1 MSIIDRREREKQM
14 RRESIIDAAEKI
26 FFAKGVA
33 ASTMDEIAEAAELSK
48 GTIYLYFKSKED
60 LYVGIVERCM
70 HSLIDMFREA
80 VRSAETGIEKVKAM
94 GKAMFGFCEKS
105 PCHFSALFYH
115 HENVPLALDL
125 DDPRLKPL
133 IEDTNTMAE
142 ISFESIRIGIADGT
156 IRPDVDPKKASFALY
171 SMLLGLIRMVAV
183 EEKYLLKKFDL
194 ESKDLITYAFDLIGH
209 ALGKRS
215 A

>member
-1 MSIIDRREREKQM
+1 MSIADRREREKQM

-26 FFAKGVA
+26 FFVKGVA
-33 ASTMDEIAEAAELSK
+33 ASTMDEIADTAELSK
-48 GTIYLYFKSKED
+48 GTIYLYFKTKED

-70 HSLIDMFREA
+70 HQLIDMFRKATE
-80 VRSAETGIEKVKAM
+80 SASTGLEKVKGM
-94 GKAMFGFCEKS
+94 GRALFAFYEEC

-115 HENVPLALDL
+115 HESIPVAIDL

-133 IEDTNTMAE
+133 VEDTNTMAG
-142 ISFESIRIGIADGT
+142 ISFEAIRAGISDGS

-183 EEKYLLKKFDL
+183 EEKYMLKKFEL
-194 ESKDLITYAFDLIGH
+194 RSQDLIAYAFDLIEH
-209 ALGKRS
+209 ALGRPHD
-215 A
+215 

>member
-1 MSIIDRREREKQM
+1 MTIADRRERERQQ
-14 RRESIIDAAEKI
+14 RRESILDAAERI

-33 ASTMDEIAEAAELSK
+33 ASTMDEIADAVELSK
-48 GTIYLYFKSKED
+48 GTIYLYFKTKED

-70 HSLIDMFREA
+70 HRLIDMFREA
-80 VRSAETGIEKVKAM
+80 ERSVDTGLEKVKAM
-94 GKAMFGFCEKS
+94 GRALFDFYAES

-115 HENVPLALDL
+115 HESIPMEIDF

-133 IEDTNTMAE
+133 FEDTNTMAML
-142 ISFESIRIGIADGT
+142 SFEAIQAGIADGS
-156 IRPDVDPKKASFALY
+156 IRPDIDPKKASFALY

-183 EEKYLLKKFDL
+183 EEKYLLKKVGL
-194 ESKDLITYAFDLIGH
+194 PANDLIAYAFDLVEH
-209 ALGKRS
+209 ALGNPG